1 VYLGRNIKGPKEV
14 LMSLSD
20 SHHFRKTIAG
30 MCMVA
35 APLLLLVGVIV
46 HPERK
51 SDVGDQLAVIAGNM
65 DEWFAAHLI
74 IAVALVFAVP
84 AVLGLMHMLR
94 EREVAYGHVGGGLAM
109 LGLLATMG
117 VVAIEGFVGWQ
128 AGASPSAEMTAL
140 FERVTETAGV
150 AIPFFVMPFAFTA
163 GLLVLAAGLY
173 RAKAVQSWTAAML
186 AVGAVVFAIGNLAVS
201 DVFSII
207 GAAVLLVG
215 FFQVGRM
222 VLAES
227 DEDWEH
233 TPEHT
238 GFRPLAGTR

>member
-1 VYLGRNIKGPKEV
+1 
-14 LMSLSD
+14 MSLSD

-35 APLLLLVGVIV
+35 APLLLVLGMVI

-51 SDVGDQLAVIAGNM
+51 SDVGDQLAVISGNM
-65 DEWFAAHLI
+65 DAWFAAHLI
-74 IAVALVFAVP
+74 VAVALVLAVP

-94 EREVAYGHVGGGLAM
+94 EREVAFGHIGGGLAM
-109 LGLLATMG
+109 VGLLATTG

-128 AGASPSAEMTAL
+128 AGAAPSAETTAL
-140 FERVTETAGV
+140 FERVTDTAGV
-150 AIPFFVMPFAFTA
+150 VIPFYAMSFAFTI
-163 GLLVLAAGLY
+163 GMMFLAAGLY
-173 RAKAVQSWTAAML
+173 RAHAVQSWTAAML
-186 AVGAVVFAIGNLAVS
+186 AVGAVVLAVGTMMAG
-201 DVFSII
+201 DLVSIV

-215 FFQVGRM
+215 FVQVGRM

-227 DEDWEH
+227 DEEWEH
-233 TPEHT
+233 TPEYH